1 MKYVEVLRATA
12 TRVTRSDPLDF
23 GGISP
28 FSMA

>member
-1 MKYVEVLRATA
+1 MKYVLRATA
-12 TRVTRSDPLDF
+12 SRVTRSDPLDF